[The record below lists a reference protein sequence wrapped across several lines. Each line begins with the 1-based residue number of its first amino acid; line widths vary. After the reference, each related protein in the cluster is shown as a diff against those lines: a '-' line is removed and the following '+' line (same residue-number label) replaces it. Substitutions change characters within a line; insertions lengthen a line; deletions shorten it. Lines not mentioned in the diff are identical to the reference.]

1 MRAVRG
7 AKGVGAMRA
16 VREVR
21 AVRGGVAPGGSGA
34 GPGRWRPLR
43 YRLRLRPRS
52 ATSPLATR
60 PGPWP
65 SAIEDDAPAPSLRIQ
80 LSALQALCRQVCG
93 VRLAMI
99 ALGTP
104 FALTGAADGHPRY
117 FVLAAAVF
125 SFMGSYAMLR
135 DWERFGPRL
144 LAHPTLLGVDL
155 LLGSVLL
162 LAASPASPLGYAAVC
177 TPLLSGLLYGWRG
190 AGVFTGIQIALLMSV
205 YRAWEHRPGAGP
217 SALLL
222 AGFCVGAGI
231 IGVTLR
237 NLMFRFGA
245 AGQALAEANARLAVR
260 DAVESERA
268 RLAREMHDSVTKTL
282 YGLALSADALAASAD
297 REDPAALRHRAD
309 LVARSARH
317 AAAESGAL
325 LDGLRH
331 HTEPGANGA
340 DPVDLLSELT
350 AYAEDFTARTGLR
363 TRVVRT
369 GADRASLPGWA
380 AREVLTIVGEALEN
394 TRRHAAATRVEIALS
409 GTGARD
415 MTLTL
420 TDDGRG
426 LPPDTTLPALRAKG
440 HYGLI
445 GMAER
450 AGALGG
456 TLTYGPGGGRDPG
469 TAITLT
475 LTPVPSKG
483 ARSHAG

>member
-1 MRAVRG
+1 MRR
-7 AKGVGAMRA
+7 
-16 VREVR
+16 
-21 AVRGGVAPGGSGA
+21 
-34 GPGRWRPLR
+34 
-43 YRLRLRPRS
+43 RS
-52 ATSPLATR
+52 ATSALATR

-104 FALTGAADGHPRY
+104 FATTGAADGAPRY

-135 DWERFGPRL
+135 DWERFGPRV
-144 LAHPTLLGVDL
+144 LAHPTLLGADL

-190 AGVFTGIQIALLMSV
+190 AGVFTGIQIAVLLSV

-222 AGFCVGAGI
+222 AGFCIGAGI

-237 NLMFRFGA
+237 NLIFRFGA

-268 RLAREMHDSVTKTL
+268 RLAREMHDSVAKTL

-317 AAAESGAL
+317 AAAESRDL
-325 LDGLRH
+325 LDGLRR
-331 HTEPGANGA
+331 HTEAGSEDA
-340 DPVDLLSELT
+340 VDLLSELGLR
-350 AYAEDFTARTGLR
+350 AEDFTTRTGIR

-369 GADRASLPGWA
+369 GADRALLPGWA
-380 AREVLTIVGEALEN
+380 AREVLTIVDEALEN
-394 TRRHAAATRVEIALS
+394 TRRHAAATRVEISLA
-409 GTGARD
+409 GTGAD
-415 MTLTL
+415 DLTL
-420 TDDGRG
+420 TVTDDGPG
-426 LPPDTTLPALRAKG
+426 LPPDSTLAALRADG

-450 AGALGG
+450 AAALGG
-456 TLTYGPGGGRDPG
+456 VLTYGGGGDGGFGGPGEGRVPG
-469 TAITLT
+469 TAVTLT
-475 LTPVPSKG
+475 LTAPRGS
-483 ARSHAG
+483 RSHAG